1 MQIEQ
6 PYYLLGWLLLP
17 AMVLLFI
24 HYRNWRRKALKQFG
38 EWPLVAQL
46 IAANSISRPVIKFCL
61 LLAAFTLIIF
71 ALANLQYG
79 STSRNIRHEGIDLA
93 ILLDV
98 SNSMLAADAQPNRL
112 ELAKRAATQLISE
125 MPDARIAFITF
136 AAIPVIQ
143 TPLTIDHRAA
153 QLLISAI
160 SAEDVPEQGS
170 DIGAALLEGIRS
182 LPENQN
188 HYRAIV
194 LFSDG
199 EDQEGALKKAM
210 DAAREN
216 QVAVCTAGLGSEN
229 GTTIPVRED
238 GIISNK
244 KDQDGQVI
252 VTRFNP
258 SALKAIAVSNHGIF
272 VKVEPGDREAVRSI
286 VHHLDALNKNQFDE
300 QLLIQYE
307 SRFQWFLFG
316 AWLLLM
322 MELLISNRK
331 MIGWRNRKA
340 S

>member
-1 MQIEQ
+1 MQLEH

-17 AMVLLFI
+17 AVVLLFI
-24 HYRNWRRKALKQFG
+24 HYRNWRKKGLRQFG
-38 EWPLVAQL
+38 DWPLVAQL

-61 LLAAFTLIIF
+61 LLTAFTLIIF

-79 STSRNIRHEGIDLA
+79 TASRNIRHEGIDLA

-98 SNSMLAADAQPNRL
+98 SNSMLAADVPPNRL
-112 ELAKRAATQLISE
+112 ELAKKAAAQLIAE

-136 AAIPVIQ
+136 AAIPVMQ

-194 LFSDG
+194 LISDG
-199 EDQEGALKKAM
+199 EDQEGALKQAI

-216 QVAVCTAGLGSEN
+216 QVVVCTAGLGSEN
-229 GTTIPVRED
+229 GTTIPMSED
-238 GIISNK
+238 GIITQK
-244 KDQDGQVI
+244 KDQEGNVI
-252 VTRFNP
+252 VTKFNP
-258 SALKAIAVSNHGIF
+258 STLKAIAGSNHGIF
-272 VKVEPGDREAVRSI
+272 VKMQTGHREAVRSI
-286 VHHLDALNKNQFDE
+286 VQHLDALNKNQLDE
-300 QLLIQYE
+300 QLLVQYE
-307 SRFQWFLFG
+307 SRFQWFLC
-316 AWLLLM
+316 AALLLLT

-331 MIGWRNRKA
+331 MVGWRNRKA